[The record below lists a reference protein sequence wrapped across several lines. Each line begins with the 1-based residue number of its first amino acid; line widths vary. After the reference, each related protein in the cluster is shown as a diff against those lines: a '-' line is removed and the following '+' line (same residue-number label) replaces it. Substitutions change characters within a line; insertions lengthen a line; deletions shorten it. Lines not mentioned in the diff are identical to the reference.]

1 MEHVMKVVVV
11 GASGMM
17 GSKIVRALERAGQN
31 VGEAS
36 SRSGIDVLRGDGLD
50 AAFANADVVIDATNH
65 GSFGDGD
72 ALAFFKQAGRNLLK
86 AAKLAGVRHYLA
98 LSVVGAERLVEND
111 YFRAKLVQENIVRAS
126 GVPHTIVRSTQF
138 FEFFGSIVNSSAADD
153 SLRVANLRLQPISA
167 DEAAG
172 LIAKLATGEP
182 INSVLEVGGPEP
194 MEFLDIARELLT
206 ATEDARPVAS
216 DPDVAYFGVSLAPE
230 SLLPAGTGISGELS
244 FHDWL
249 SRTVYA

>member
-1 MEHVMKVVVV
+1 MKVVVV

-98 LSVVGAERLVEND
+98 LSVVGAERLVEMITSGRSW
-111 YFRAKLVQENIVRAS
+111 FRR
-126 GVPHTIVRSTQF
+126 T
-138 FEFFGSIVNSSAADD
+138 SSARRAFPIQLCVRRSSSS
-153 SLRVANLRLQPISA
+153 SL
-167 DEAAG
+167 EA
-172 LIAKLATGEP
+172 
-182 INSVLEVGGPEP
+182 S
-194 MEFLDIARELLT
+194 
-206 ATEDARPVAS
+206 
-216 DPDVAYFGVSLAPE
+216 
-230 SLLPAGTGISGELS
+230 
-244 FHDWL
+244 
-249 SRTVYA
+249 